1 MDLEKFKQ
9 LLNEQKNGFINTNS
23 FLESINLQFDENIIS
38 RYFLYI
44 LKNNI
49 ELLDLIV
56 RNCYKHC
63 FVDISSVDYADTEY
77 VTDENKRID
86 ILISGKDINNDNF
99 VIVIENKVYST
110 EHDDQCSKYYDYC
123 EKAFSNYK
131 KYYLF
136 LYPDFNTSIKDIS
149 NSNFKKITYSEIG
162 DIILSLDN
170 RSKYESDFVDLIIN
184 QLRSKTMD
192 DLKIFL
198 INNYSQIKENMDS
211 INKEID
217 NIFNEIKYNFLKNN
231 DNFFPELVD
240 NHRTL
245 RLYKDD
251 IKWWNGWD
259 VSNEERIFFYV
270 EVKCE
275 EHLDFY
281 LQRTLKVYSKNLNTK
296 ANRYALSMNEKLVK
310 HKYMN
315 TYKVFER
322 IKILSNY
329 QPLSNE
335 WKNDLFAQIEGG
347 LKQLIIHQQE
357 EVQSFDNFN

>member
-1 MDLEKFKQ
+1 MSKLNKA
-9 LLNEQKNGFINTNS
+9 LLITASTLTLVIAGVSSYALYKVCHSDAFGIEVSREQSSVVDVELTGLIPGQKESFSYQVINTSLNS
-23 FLESINLQFDENIIS
+23 KFVLEFSYKEEQGLLPFLNAEIAFD
-38 RYFLYI
+38 
-44 LKNNI
+44 
-49 ELLDLIV
+49 D
-56 RNCYKHC
+56 
-63 FVDISSVDYADTEY
+63 
-77 VTDENKRID
+77 
-86 ILISGKDINNDNF
+86 
-99 VIVIENKVYST
+99 
-110 EHDDQCSKYYDYC
+110 
-123 EKAFSNYK
+123 
-131 KYYLF
+131 
-136 LYPDFNTSIKDIS
+136 
-149 NSNFKKITYSEIG
+149 
-162 DIILSLDN
+162 
-170 RSKYESDFVDLIIN
+170 
-184 QLRSKTMD
+184 
-192 DLKIFL
+192 
-198 INNYSQIKENMDS
+198 
-211 INKEID
+211 
-217 NIFNEIKYNFLKNN
+217 EIKYTGKLT
-231 DNFFPELVD
+231 ELVD

-335 WKNDLFAQIEGG
+335 WKNDLFTQIEDG
-347 LKQLIIHQQE
+347 LKQLIIRQQE
-357 EVQSFDNFN
+357 EVQKFDNFN